1 MKKLIL
7 ITALFFIL
15 TISAYAMTVSYI
27 TTSNWGGAYTVNQ
40 ITMDDISRDNLT
52 TILDDPAKSYGY
64 CDIWN
69 NDDQIYIAYFDAYG
83 NPTTVVI
90 LPVTSW

>member
-7 ITALFFIL
+7 ITALFFIMA
-15 TISAYAMTVSYI
+15 TVTYAMTVSYI

-40 ITMDDISRDNLT
+40 ITMEDISRDDMT
-52 TILDDPAKSYGY
+52 VILGTPDKEYGY

-69 NDDQIYIAYFDAYG
+69 SDDQIYIAYFDAYG